1 MRTLSLLLLALAA
14 IVLPAAVVPLQDES
28 AELVAE
34 FKRYYTPKRPAG
46 ERYEAVQVLKG
57 VDTRGAAE
65 ALLEAFEDEDFS
77 VRRAA
82 IDAVSGYRQEA
93 VARFL
98 MDEVLLER
106 KNKRKT
112 LLRAGVAE
120 ALGGMGHDFAFWP
133 LAGLIEDRDET
144 LRLAGV
150 VAVGSL
156 GNPEACGPLGELM
169 DDSDPTFVLAALDSL
184 VRIGDA
190 PGAEPSV
197 LKSLTHDDWR
207 VRSRA
212 IAAIGELRLKSGI
225 HGLIDR
231 LRNEEGRLAGDAYT
245 VLKRLTQRSFP
256 DSNPDQWQIWWDRTE
271 PKFVMPDLDKIEAA
285 RKLEAEKGT
294 AYTKGGKSFAGI
306 ETRSENILFVI
317 DISGS
322 METPFGDLDRLR
334 QSGRTYSSTQRL
346 GIVKEELIQTIR
358 DLPES
363 TGFNILSFATDV
375 KFWKKVQVKANV
387 LNKSNAERWVS
398 KLKPLGGKKAGFRA
412 QTGMDKLT
420 NDEGSTNTHLALL
433 TALGEP
439 PEGRKDNMFVITRP
453 DTPLDTIF
461 FLTDGEPTVGDT
473 TDMHQIR
480 SEVRRVNEF
489 RRVQIHVIYVGEFPD
504 QDFEKLARE
513 NDGVFVSIGG

>member
-1 MRTLSLLLLALAA
+1 MA
-14 IVLPAAVVPLQDES
+14 D
-28 AELVAE
+28 
-34 FKRYYTPKRPAG
+34 K
-46 ERYEAVQVLKG
+46 
-57 VDTRGAAE
+57 DTN
-65 ALLEAFEDEDFS
+65 
-77 VRRAA
+77 
-82 IDAVSGYRQEA
+82 I
-93 VARFL
+93 
-98 MDEVLLER
+98 
-106 KNKRKT
+106 
-112 LLRAGVAE
+112 
-120 ALGGMGHDFAFWP
+120 
-133 LAGLIEDRDET
+133 
-144 LRLAGV
+144 
-150 VAVGSL
+150 
-156 GNPEACGPLGELM
+156 
-169 DDSDPTFVLAALDSL
+169 VLAALDSL

-190 PGAEPSV
+190 AGAEEAV
-197 LKSLTHDDWR
+197 LTSLTHADWR

-212 IAAIGELRLKSGI
+212 ISAIEELRLKAGI
-225 HGLIDR
+225 RGLIER
-231 LRNEEGRLAGDAYT
+231 LRVEEGRLAGDAYAA
-245 VLKRLTQRSFP
+245 LKTLTQRSFP
-256 DSNPDQWQIWWDRTE
+256 DNPDQWQVWWDRTE
-271 PKFVMPDLDKIEAA
+271 AQFVMPDLEKIEAA
-285 RKLEAEKGT
+285 RKLQAEKGT
-294 AYTKGGKSFAGI
+294 AYTKGGKTFAGI

-358 DLPES
+358 DLPET

-412 QTGMDKLT
+412 QTGMT
-420 NDEGSTNTHLALL
+420 TINNDEGSTNTHLALM

-453 DTPLDTIF
+453 DSPLDTIY

-489 RRVQIHVIYVGEFPD
+489 RRIQIHVIYVGEFPD
-504 QDFEKLARE
+504 QDFEKLAHE